1 VRALRPERRLLPLI
15 VANVVAATTV
25 ALTHGGGPPAPAASG
40 VPEAEDSMGPGD
52 GFLSSRLVD
61 GLTAH
66 DLEVVAQQR
75 AAVAALTTT
84 ASPSTAALAWHF
96 NGPTNIGGRVVDL
109 ALDPKRVGTVYA
121 ATAGGGLW
129 RTTDSARFT
138 SVWPAGSVQALG
150 AVAIAPDGTLYVGT
164 GETNPG
170 GGSITYGGDGVYRS
184 TDGGKTW
191 RNMGLRH
198 SSTISRLAVDPSNPN
213 RIYAAV
219 SGNLYVPGGERGLY
233 VSDNRGATWRQLLAA
248 PNATTGASD
257 VAVDPKNPKRI
268 FVGMWD
274 HTRSPDVRTY
284 TGVGSGLW
292 TTSDRGAHWTQL
304 GPANGLLPSNPANG
318 RVGVTID
325 PRDSK
330 TVHMIYAND
339 PLGLFEAYFVSHDG
353 GTTWTA
359 PPQAQSDLADSQSTY
374 GWWFAHIFVDPFD
387 SKNVFVAG
395 LDLWRSTDGGSS
407 FNTSNGPHSDQHMM
421 AFDPRRK
428 GLVYLGDDGGFY
440 RSTTSGSSNSW
451 RKATYEPWTQ
461 FDGIDVSEQDPT
473 RINGGLQDNGS
484 VRSWGRTGSGPWD
497 SFYGGD
503 GQQNLINP
511 TNKNNVFACYQYGSC
526 ARSTNGGNS
535 MSEFDETTVSDR
547 HNYFT
552 PMAFDPHNP
561 STVYYAGDVVNRST
575 DGGATWAPISP
586 DLGLLDPGTEIN
598 PLYAAH
604 YGTVTSLAVS
614 RKDPNSIWAGTDNGH
629 LWHTTMGGT
638 VWNLVTAA
646 NLPDRW
652 ISRVYVD
659 SGNSDTVYVTYSGF
673 RQGDKTPY
681 VFRSTD
687 GGSTWRNVTANLPQ
701 APVNDIGVV
710 NGKLY
715 VATDVGVFTS
725 SIGTPKWYLLGHGLP
740 LAPVTHLRYIGKN
753 HTLYVST
760 FGRSVWSVRLP

>member
-1 VRALRPERRLLPLI
+1 MRALRPERRLLPLI

>member
-1 VRALRPERRLLPLI
+1 LLALI
-15 VANVVAATTV
+15 VANVVVAATV
-25 ALTHGGGPPAPAASG
+25 ALTHGGAAAPSTAAGSIAHEADDFLGP
-40 VPEAEDSMGPGD
+40 ED
-52 GFLSSRLVD
+52 GFLSSRLVN

-66 DLEVVAQQR
+66 DFEVVAQQR
-75 AAVAALTTT
+75 AAVAALTAK
-84 ASPSTAALAWHF
+84 ASPSTAKPAWHF
-96 NGPTNIGGRVVDL
+96 IGPANIGGRVVDM
-109 ALDPKRVGTVYA
+109 ALDPKRVGTVYI

-129 RTTDSARFT
+129 RTSDSARFT
-138 SVWPAGSVQALG
+138 PVWPAGNVQSLG

-184 TDGGKTW
+184 TDGGKHW

-198 SSTISRLAVDPSNPN
+198 SSTIARLAVDPSNPN

-233 VSDNRGATWRQLLAA
+233 VSDNRGGAWRQLLAP

-284 TGVGSGLW
+284 TGMGSGLW
-292 TTSDRGAHWTQL
+292 MTADRGAHWTQL
-304 GPANGLLPSNPANG
+304 GPTNGLLPNTNANG
-318 RVGVTID
+318 RVGVAID
-325 PRDSK
+325 ARDSK

-353 GTTWTA
+353 GLTWTA
-359 PPQAQSDLADSQSTY
+359 PPQAQVDLADSQSTY
-374 GWWFAHIFVDPFD
+374 GWWFAHIWIDPFN
-387 SKNVFVAG
+387 SNNVFLAG
-395 LDLWRSTDGGSS
+395 LELWQSTDGGAT
-407 FNTSNGPHSDQHMM
+407 FNTSNGPHPDQHVM
-421 AFDPRRK
+421 AFDKRRK

-440 RSTTSGSSNSW
+440 RSTASGASGSW
-451 RKATYEPWTQ
+451 HKATYEPWTQ
-461 FDGIDVSEQDPT
+461 FDGLDVSEQDPS

-484 VRSWGRTGSGPWD
+484 VRSWGRSGSGPWD
-497 SFYGGD
+497 SYYGGD

-511 TNKNNVFACYQYGSC
+511 ANNRNVFACYQYGSC
-526 ARSTNGGNS
+526 AVSTNGGNT
-535 MSEFDETTVSDR
+535 MNEFDQTTVSDR

-552 PMAFDPHNP
+552 PMTFDPTNP
-561 STVYYAGDVVNRST
+561 STVYYAGDVVNKST
-575 DGGATWAPISP
+575 DGGSTWTPISP

-629 LWHTTMGGT
+629 LWHTTTGGF
-638 VWNLVTAA
+638 VWTPVTAA
-646 NLPDRW
+646 NLPARW
-652 ISRVYVD
+652 ISTVSVD
-659 SGNSDTVYVTYSGF
+659 SGNSDTVYVSYSGF

-687 GGSTWRNVTANLPQ
+687 GGMTWRDITANLPQ
-701 APVNDIGVV
+701 APVNDVRVV
-710 NGKLY
+710 NGRIY
-715 VATDVGVFTS
+715 AATDVGVFTS
-725 SIGTPKWYLLGHGLP
+725 SIGAVKWYLLGHGLP
-740 LAPVTHLRYIGKN
+740 LVPVTHLRYIAKN

-760 FGRSVWSVRLP
+760 FGRSVWSVRLA